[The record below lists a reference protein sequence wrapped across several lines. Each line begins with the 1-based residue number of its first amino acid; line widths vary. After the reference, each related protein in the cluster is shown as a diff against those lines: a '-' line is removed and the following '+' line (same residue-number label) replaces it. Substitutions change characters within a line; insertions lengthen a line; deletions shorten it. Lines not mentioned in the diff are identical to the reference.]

1 MNINHSRK
9 REFKQELYTHFARV
23 GKALANNHR
32 LELLELLAQ
41 GERSVENLARET
53 DLSIANASQHLQV
66 LHTAGLL
73 EQRRE
78 GVFIFYRLT
87 DGAFPLW
94 QNLRDLAQSRLAEI
108 DRLVSKT
115 LERDTAISF
124 EELQVRLERG
134 KTLLLDVRPQSEF
147 EAGHIPGAR
156 NAPITELEALLP
168 TLKKRLE
175 LIAYCRGPFCV
186 FADEAVE
193 LLRAHGFKA
202 YRLELG
208 LPDWQ
213 AAGHPVQQGAA
224 VQQGAIT

>member
-1 MNINHSRK
+1 MNHLKK
-9 REFKQELYTHFARV
+9 REFKNQLYTHFARL

-41 GERSVENLARET
+41 SERSVEHLARET

-78 GVFIFYRLT
+78 GVFVFYRLT
-87 DGAFPLW
+87 NGAFPLW
-94 QNLRDLAQSRLAEI
+94 QNLRDLAHARLAEI
-108 DRLVSKT
+108 DRLVTGS
-115 LERDTAISF
+115 LERDDQAISF

-134 KTLLLDVRPQSEF
+134 KTVLLDVRPQSEF
-147 EAGHIPGAR
+147 EAAHIPGAR
-156 NAPITELEALLP
+156 NAPIAELESLLP

-175 LIAYCRGPFCV
+175 LIAYCRGPYCV

-193 LLRAHGFKA
+193 LLRSHGFKA
-202 YRLELG
+202 HRLELG

-213 AAGHPVQQGAA
+213 AAGHPVQQGASA
-224 VQQGAIT
+224 

>member
-1 MNINHSRK
+1 MNHAAK

-41 GERSVENLARET
+41 GERSVENLARE
-53 DLSIANASQHLQV
+53 
-66 LHTAGLL
+66 
-73 EQRRE
+73 

-108 DRLVSKT
+108 DRLLSNT

-124 EELQVRLERG
+124 AELQVRLERG
-134 KTLLLDVRPQSEF
+134 KTQLLDVRPQSEF

-156 NAPITELEALLP
+156 NAPIAELESLLP

-186 FADEAVE
+186 FADEAVA

-213 AAGHPVQQGAA
+213 AAGHPIQQGAA
-224 VQQGAIT
+224 VQHGALA

>member
-1 MNINHSRK
+1 MNHTTK
-9 REFKQELYTHFARV
+9 RQFKQQLYTHFARV

-41 GERSVENLARET
+41 SERSVEHLARET

-87 DGAFPLW
+87 GGAFPLW

-108 DRLVSKT
+108 ERLVSGT
-115 LERDTAISF
+115 LGRDDEAISF

-134 KTLLLDVRPQSEF
+134 KTVLLDVRPQSEF
-147 EAGHIPGAR
+147 EAAHIPGAR
-156 NAPITELEALLP
+156 NAPITELESLLP

-175 LIAYCRGPFCV
+175 VIAYCRGPYCV

-193 LLRAHGFKA
+193 LLRTHGFKA
-202 YRLELG
+202 RRLELG
-208 LPDWQ
+208 LPDWR
-213 AAGHPVQQGAA
+213 AAGHPVQQGASA
-224 VQQGAIT
+224 

>member
-1 MNINHSRK
+1 MNHPKK
-9 REFKQELYTHFARV
+9 REFKNQLYTHFARL

-41 GERSVENLARET
+41 GERSVEHLARET

-73 EQRRE
+73 EQRRD

-94 QNLRDLAQSRLAEI
+94 QNLRDLAQLRLAEI
-108 DRLVSKT
+108 DRLISST
-115 LERDTAISF
+115 LERDEKAISF
-124 EELQVRLERG
+124 EELQVRFERG
-134 KTLLLDVRPQSEF
+134 KTVLLDVRPQSEF

-156 NAPITELEALLP
+156 PAPIAELEALLP

-175 LIAYCRGPFCV
+175 VIAYCRGPYCI

-193 LLRAHGFKA
+193 LLRLHGFKA
-202 YRLELG
+202 YRLEFG

-213 AAGHPVQQGAA
+213 SAGHPVQQGASA
-224 VQQGAIT
+224 

>member
-1 MNINHSRK
+1 MNRPEK
-9 REFKQELYTHFARV
+9 REFKNQLYTNFARV

-87 DGAFPLW
+87 DGAFALW

-108 DRLVSKT
+108 DRLVSGS
-115 LERDTAISF
+115 LERNDEAISF

-134 KTLLLDVRPQSEF
+134 KTVLLDVRPQSEF
-147 EAGHIPGAR
+147 EAAHIPGAR
-156 NAPITELEALLP
+156 NAPIAELGALLP

-175 LIAYCRGPFCV
+175 VIAYCRGPYCV

-193 LLRAHGFKA
+193 LLRSHGFKA
-202 YRLELG
+202 RRLELG
-208 LPDWQ
+208 LPDWR
-213 AAGHPVQQGAA
+213 AAGHPVQQGASA
-224 VQQGAIT
+224 